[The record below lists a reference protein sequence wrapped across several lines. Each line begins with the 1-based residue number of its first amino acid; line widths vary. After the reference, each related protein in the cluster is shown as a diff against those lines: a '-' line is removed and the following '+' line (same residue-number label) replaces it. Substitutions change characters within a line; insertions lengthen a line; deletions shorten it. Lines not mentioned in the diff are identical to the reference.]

1 MLLWF
6 SVADKVVAVVIVM
19 LTVAVGFAIVGFVVS
34 LVFFYYYYCQCCF

>member
-6 SVADKVVAVVIVM
+6 SVADKFVAVVIVM

-34 LVFFYYYYCQCCF
+34 LVFYYYCQCCF